1 MSLKGSSCS
10 PAPQQIQ
17 KNRDIVFLLPGTVML
32 HEDFPAADSRSQRV
46 GILRHCPRLCLQ
58 GLYEDCAEKIA
69 ELFDKN
75 APCYLPHCT
84 FNGRYQPTLGSLDG
98 FGERYRDLM

>member
-1 MSLKGSSCS
+1 MGGNVC
-10 PAPQQIQ
+10 
-17 KNRDIVFLLPGTVML
+17 R
-32 HEDFPAADSRSQRV
+32 
-46 GILRHCPRLCLQ
+46 Q

-98 FGERYRDLM
+98 FGRSVAGLDVEVVKELNKTNPKHYVELSVRLSQFTNLSKAKVRDASV